1 MKIGLNKIFDLL
13 WMIDSIWWT
22 KQILRAIEQLL
33 PTGLMNKQRQQVGL
47 CNGRSI
53 VIGVSHLK
61 EQTILNVQLFIDN
74 LWIQVDK
81 VVEKHVDGTA
91 VIVNLEHSV
100 QIGVSIISVHCI
112 LLRRRRG
119 ILFGFIYNWC
129 IFVF

>member
-1 MKIGLNKIFDLL
+1 MKIGLKRIFDLL
-13 WMIDSIWWT
+13 WMIDNTWRT
-22 KQILRAIEQLL
+22 KQILHAIEQLL

-47 CNGRSI
+47 CNGRSEI
-53 VIGVSHLK
+53 TDVSHLK
-61 EQTILNVQLFIDN
+61 EQTMLNVQLFIDN

-91 VIVNLEHSV
+91 VIVNLENSV
-100 QIGVSIISVHCI
+100 QIRVSVISFHCI
-112 LLRRRRG
+112 VFHRR